1 MGNISNEKKVL
12 AILYKF
18 KEEML
23 AELRDEINNIKNNEQ
38 YLLDQFNNIKNTQQ
52 YHCNNQQILSNNINN
67 LQANKMFV
75 IDPKQYEEDRAYEIM
90 QKIKKELNPII
101 TNIEN
106 DIHTMKYDI
115 KHIDEIRNDNKR
127 SVSRLKDKRGAFS

>member
-23 AELRDEINNIKNNEQ
+23 AELRDEINNIKNTEQ
-38 YLLDQFNNIKNTQQ
+38 YLLDQINNIKNTQQ
-52 YHCNNQQILSNNINN
+52 YLCNNQQILSNNINN

-115 KHIDEIRNDNKR
+115 KLIHEISNDNKR
-127 SVSRLKDKRGAFS
+127 SVSRLKDKCV